1 MPSDAATS
9 TVNQV
14 QQATPSDKSTKQ
26 NPAITPVT
34 LQSFS
39 TLPRACQNPLVST
52 GLIIPDLAEILR
64 PVNHD
69 EKIKPPRVIIEERVL

>member
-1 MPSDAATS
+1 MPSDAATG

-39 TLPRACQNPLVST
+39 TLPRTCQNPLVST
-52 GLIIPDLAEILR
+52 GLIIPDLAEIL
-64 PVNHD
+64 
-69 EKIKPPRVIIEERVL
+69 